1 MPHPLAVRAARAL
14 ERYFAEGALDDA
26 VPLDFTGCTPF
37 HRRVLVTLARDVAP
51 GETVSY
57 GELAARAGVS
67 IRTVDHYTTL
77 GLIAPAQR
85 TASNYRLYRCDDVG
99 RIHLVQRLEVHG
111 LPLEDIA
118 KAFRAKPADT
128 AFGCSRDFLDGRF
141 VYTVISPR
149 ARGLS
154 VGVNM
159 NPDKRCNF
167 DCVY

>member
-1 MPHPLAVRAARAL
+1 LSESL
-14 ERYFAEGALDDA
+14 LKI
-26 VPLDFTGCTPF
+26 
-37 HRRVLVTLARDVAP
+37 
-51 GETVSY
+51 

-99 RIHLVQRLEVHG
+99 RIDLVQRLEVHG

-128 AFGCSRDFLDGRF
+128 AALLGQIDTDLRTLQEAADAASHEMHGLIA
-141 VYTVISPR
+141 VIANRVHSLVTIALQLP
-149 ARGLS
+149 
-154 VGVNM
+154 
-159 NPDKRCNF
+159 PDLPL
-167 DCVY
+167 